1 MYKVTTF
8 YKENPEAINNVC
20 KKSTYAWTE
29 HLYYTRQA
37 IVSILAGLP
46 DVEPISVRL
55 LKNQEDIGSLLM
67 PYYSSEQ
74 VTSFVTLLKKHVSLA
89 AEYITAI
96 KNKSDFADVKSKL
109 IENGNSIVN
118 WMASVDPTDWPVSKI
133 GPLWEEHLT
142 QTINQVESRTQ
153 GDWVA
158 DIVALDAGHQCID
171 QLAQEFGWGIV
182 YNNIQ
187 RFSISAI

>member
-1 MYKVTTF
+1 MYKVTTY
-8 YKENPEAINNVC
+8 YKENPEAINNIC
-20 KKSTYAWTE
+20 KKSTYYWTE

-46 DVEPISVRL
+46 DVAAISARL
-55 LKNQEDIGSLLM
+55 LKNQEDIGALLA

-74 VTSFVTLLKKHVSLA
+74 VDAFVALLKKHVALA
-89 AEYITAI
+89 AEYITAV
-96 KNKSDFADVKSKL
+96 KDKADLVDVKAKL
-109 IENGNSIVN
+109 TDNGNDIVN
-118 WMASVDPTDWPVSKI
+118 WMAMVDPTDWPASKMS
-133 GPLWEEHLT
+133 PLWTDHLT